1 MRPMDPAFVVLGL
14 VVGTLVGMTG
24 VGAGSLVTPAL
35 VMSGV
40 PPVVAVGTDLAYA
53 AVSKSF
59 GALAHGLQRTLDLR
73 IAGLLAAGSVPAAVL
88 TIAALAATGG
98 HADRGFITAAL
109 ATALLLTAL
118 ALLAGRARVAA
129 LALRYETRIAPL
141 RPVLTVAAG
150 ALLGVLVTV
159 SSIGAGALGAVLL
172 VALHPSMPAARIA
185 GVDIAHAVPLTL
197 VAGAGHLWLGNVDF
211 ALALNL
217 LAGSVPGILAGSVLA
232 GRLSDALVRRLLA
245 FVLLY
250 AGARLAFAGF

>member
-1 MRPMDPAFVVLGL
+1 MDPAFVVLGL

-59 GALAHGLQRTLDLR
+59 GALVHGARRTLDLR
-73 IAGLLAAGSVPAAVL
+73 IAGLLAAGSVPAAAL
-88 TIAALAATGG
+88 TIGVLGATGG
-98 HADRGFITAAL
+98 HANSGLITMAL
-109 ATALLLTAL
+109 ALALMLTAL
-118 ALLAGRARVAA
+118 ALFAGRARVAA
-129 LALRYETRIAPL
+129 LASRYEARIARIRAP
-141 RPVLTVAAG
+141 LTVVAG
-150 ALLGVLVTV
+150 AVLGVLVTV

-172 VALHPSMPAARIA
+172 VALHPSMPAARVA

-197 VAGAGHLWLGNVDF
+197 VAGFGHFWLGNVDF
-211 ALALNL
+211 VLALNL
-217 LAGSVPGILAGSVLA
+217 LAGSVPGIVIGSLLA
-232 GRLSDALVRRLLA
+232 GRLSDVLVRRLLA

-250 AGARLAFAGF
+250 AGARLALADL